1 MEAGISKLASGSW
14 EAPSEGFPDG
24 RLVAG
29 NGLVSAV
36 HSSTGIVALT
46 LVYPTNANS
55 IACIVTERGRPSDL
69 YYSVLQTSDAVKTV
83 EFTSGQGGFTDQ
95 SFDFFFVKMAQPEQ
109 GGLG

>member
-14 EAPSEGFPDG
+14 EAPSQDFPSG

-36 HSSTGIVALT
+36 HVSAGLVALN
-46 LVYPTNANS
+46 LLYPTDANS
-55 IACIVTERGRPSDL
+55 IACIITERGAPADL
-69 YYSVLQTSDAVKTV
+69 YYSVFHTSDVVKMV

-109 GGLG
+109 GL